1 MDINNQAEFHKVQ
14 VQIRNILDSNYGHDV
29 SEWLEVELTSMV
41 DERTEYF
48 VETDEELVGF
58 GELTEA
64 QLLRRSIYQL
74 TSAVIQLTRVI
85 ALKG

>member
-1 MDINNQAEFHKVQ
+1 MDINNQAELHKVQ

-29 SEWLEVELTSMV
+29 SEWLEVEVASMV

-48 VETDEELVGF
+48 VETDEELVEF